1 MVFERTQ
8 RSLIQNKNLLQTLQ
22 KETLKVS
29 KSGPRL
35 LSTALCCL
43 KGEGWCEVWQRGAE
57 LLNQD
62 SDTKVC

>member
-8 RSLIQNKNLLQTLQ
+8 HSLIQNKNLLQTLQ
-22 KETLKVS
+22 KEILKVS
-29 KSGPRL
+29 KSGPGL
-35 LSTALCCL
+35 LSMALCCL

-62 SDTKVC
+62 SDAKVC